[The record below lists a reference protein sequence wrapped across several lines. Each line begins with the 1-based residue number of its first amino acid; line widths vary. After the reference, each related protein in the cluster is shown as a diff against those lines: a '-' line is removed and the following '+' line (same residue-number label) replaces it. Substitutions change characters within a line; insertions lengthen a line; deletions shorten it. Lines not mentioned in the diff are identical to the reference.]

1 MLDRLGLP
9 TRPVLVHPRD
19 DMMNDEEMESQLI
32 AGFIRWAQKNSIPI
46 NEHSYAEIEE
56 YIMRYLKA
64 AG

>member
-1 MLDRLGLP
+1 MPDRLGLP
-9 TRPVLVHPRD
+9 TRLVLFHPRD
-19 DMMNDEEMESQLI
+19 DTMEEDTLDAQLI